1 MMLERMVRRGLVM
14 AVSLALGACAQ
25 SPVREPAPQPVAWKD
40 IAALTPPPADHVIAY
55 GQEPFQFGELRLPEG
70 EGPHPVAVVIHGGCW
85 LSDYDLHYI
94 THLSAAL
101 TRAGIA
107 TWTPEYRRIGNEGG
121 GWPGTFEDLVQGT
134 TRLETLARDYP
145 LDLER
150 VVLIGHSAGGH
161 LALWLAARHN
171 LPPGTPLHSPAPVQV
186 RGIVTLAGITDL
198 RRYGAGGGGCNAA
211 VAPLLGGPEKEV
223 PERYAQASPIE
234 LLPLGMPQRLLAG
247 VLDPIVPLEQ
257 AGRYAERARAAG
269 DDVQVWPVEAA
280 GHFDLVAPFAPAWAT
295 VERAVLDLL
304 ASP

>member
-1 MMLERMVRRGLVM
+1 MMLERMAPRGLV
-14 AVSLALGACAQ
+14 AVMVLALGACAQ
-25 SPVREPAPQPVAWKD
+25 SPVHEVPQTVAWKD
-40 IAALTPPPADHVIAY
+40 IAALPPPPADYVIAY
-55 GQEPFQFGELRLPEG
+55 GPGPFQFGELRLPEG
-70 EGPHPVAVVIHGGCW
+70 TGPHPVAVVIHGGCW
-85 LSDYDLHYI
+85 LSDYDLNYI

-121 GWPGTFEDLVQGT
+121 GWPGTFEDLVQGSAH
-134 TRLETLARDYP
+134 LETLARDYP

-150 VVLIGHSAGGH
+150 VVFIGHSAGGH
-161 LALWLAARHN
+161 LALWLAASHH
-171 LPPGTPLHSPAPVQV
+171 LPPGTPFRGPVPVQV
-186 RGIVTLAGITDL
+186 QGIVTLAGITDL
-198 RRYGAGGGGCNAA
+198 RRYGAGEGGCNAA
-211 VAPLLGGPEKEV
+211 VTPLLGGPADEV

-234 LLPLGMPQRLLAG
+234 MLPLGVPQRLLVG

-304 ASP
+304 AGS